1 MEYLIANCLLAC
13 SVGGLIWII
22 KSDDFNEFKV
32 IFKLRLL
39 GKGLCEIL
47 SEHESIIRVSA
58 CSLKTV
64 DFIEGSEGL
73 IEGRVVVFGP
83 FNGVAKRILLLWKG
97 DKHRCIRMDA
107 VDTKD
112 LTMDILYRDSLI
124 EAKNIACNVFQKR
137 KPKNHERVSLIKNTD
152 TEGVDTNEPTAP
164 IATTINP
171 ATSVVVEESASSLNA
186 EGQNTSDDKG
196 FIRRYV
202 GKMISAKIEPHVKT
216 GHDGTSEEY
225 TAFTVTVQTKEGREQ
240 LTGNDLRRALSYAQA
255 EAGNQ
260 LKLVHVKNKTT
271 TNGFNKKVWEVVNL
285 TKGDSQN

>member
-22 KSDDFNEFKV
+22 KSDDFHEFKV

-47 SEHESIIRVSA
+47 SEHESFIRVSA
-58 CSLKTV
+58 SPLKTV

-73 IEGRVVVFGP
+73 IEGRLVIFGP

-124 EAKNIACNVFQKR
+124 EAKSIACKVFQKR
-137 KPKNHERVSLIKNTD
+137 KPKNHERVSLLQNTD
-152 TEGVDTNEPTAP
+152 TEHVDTNHPEGS
-164 IATTINP
+164 I
-171 ATSVVVEESASSLNA
+171 VVEEAASSLNSDA
-186 EGQNTSDDKG
+186 PNTSDDKG

-225 TAFTVTVQTKEGREQ
+225 TAFTVTVQTKEGKEQ

-255 EAGNQ
+255 EAGDQ
-260 LKLVHVKNKTT
+260 LKLVHVKNKTM

-285 TKGDSQN
+285 TKGESQN